1 MENNERYE
9 LCKSNSNSIIAAWA
23 VSFMGVAKVQAQE
36 FKVQGDLVSSYVW
49 RGFYQTG
56 VSFQPTLGFGI
67 GAFVDGMELYRF
79 RRNKLLGR

>member
-1 MENNERYE
+1 MKDMN
-9 LCKSNSNSIIAAWA
+9 CVKVTVIGIIAAWA

-56 VSFQPTLGFGI
+56 
-67 GAFVDGMELYRF
+67 Y
-79 RRNKLLGR
+79 

>member
-1 MENNERYE
+1 MKDMN
-9 LCKSNSNSIIAAWA
+9 CVKVTVIGIIAAWA

-56 VSFQPTLGFGI
+56 VSFQPTLGLGI
-67 GAFVDGMELYRF
+67 GGFSLTSWGSTDFDGTSSAIPV
-79 RRNKLLGR
+79 